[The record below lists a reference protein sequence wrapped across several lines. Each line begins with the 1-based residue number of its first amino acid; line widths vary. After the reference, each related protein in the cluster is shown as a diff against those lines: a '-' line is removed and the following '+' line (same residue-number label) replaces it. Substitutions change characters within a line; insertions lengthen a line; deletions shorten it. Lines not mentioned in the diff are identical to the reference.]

1 MVSANI
7 SSDRLIDGFIDNIW
21 LEKGLS
27 QNTLNAYRQDLSNFS
42 NWLKPVN
49 LDNADRITLL
59 DYLAYRLK
67 QGYSS
72 RSTARSLSSL
82 RAFYAYLL
90 SKSLI
95 SDNPTAKIQS
105 PKLGHSLPKIL
116 SEEDVEKLI
125 NAPNTKE
132 PLGLR
137 DRAMLELL
145 YACGLRISELI
156 NLDVLNL
163 NIRQGVVKV
172 LGKGSKERLVPMGEP
187 ALDWI
192 SDYLTYGREQLL
204 TDTKKSS
211 ILFLSNRGTGMTRQT
226 FWYRIKLY
234 ANKAGV
240 DQSLS
245 PHTLRHAFATHL
257 INHGADLRTVQ
268 LLLGHTSLSTT
279 QIYTEVARHRMKE
292 LHREHHPRG

>member
-1 MVSANI
+1 MVSGNI
-7 SSDRLIDGFIDNIW
+7 KSVKLIDSFIDNIW
-21 LEKGLS
+21 LERGLS
-27 QNTLNAYRQDLSNFS
+27 QNTLDAYRQDLSNFS
-42 NWLKPVN
+42 NWLEPHR
-49 LDNADRITLL
+49 LETADKVKLL
-59 DYLAYRLK
+59 DYLAFRLK

-82 RAFYAYLL
+82 RAFYSYLL
-90 SKSLI
+90 SKSLV
-95 SDNPTAKIQS
+95 DENPTVKIQS

-156 NLDVLNL
+156 TLDILNL
-163 NIRQGVVKV
+163 NVRQGVVRV
-172 LGKGSKERLVPMGEP
+172 IGKGSKERLVPMGEQ

-192 SDYLTYGREQLL
+192 SDYLAYGRDQLL
-204 TDTKKSS
+204 GNNTNCSF
-211 ILFLSNRGTGMTRQT
+211 LFLSNRGKEMTRQN
-226 FWYRIKLY
+226 FWYRIKHY
-234 ANKAGV
+234 ANQSGV
-240 DQSLS
+240 DTSLS

>member
-7 SSDRLIDGFIDNIW
+7 ASDRLIDGFIDNVW

-27 QNTLNAYRQDLSNFS
+27 QNTLNAYSQALSNFS
-42 NWLKPVN
+42 NWLNPVYLEKAN
-49 LDNADRITLL
+49 KINLL

-95 SDNPTAKIQS
+95 NENPTSKIQS
-105 PKLGHSLPKIL
+105 PKLGHSLPKVL

-125 NAPNTKE
+125 NAPSTKE
-132 PLGLR
+132 PIGLR

-163 NIRQGVVKV
+163 NLRQGVVKV
-172 LGKGSKERLVPMGEP
+172 LGKGGKERLVPIGDQ

-192 SDYLTYGREQLL
+192 SNYLTYGREQLIN
-204 TDTKKSS
+204 DNKKSPY
-211 ILFLSNRGTGMTRQT
+211 LFLSNRGTGMTRQA

-234 ANKAGV
+234 ANKSGV
-240 DQSLS
+240 DRSLS

-257 INHGADLRTVQ
+257 LNHGADLRTVQ

>member
-49 LDNADRITLL
+49 LENADRITLL

-192 SDYLTYGREQLL
+192 SDYLTFGREQLL

>member
-7 SSDRLIDGFIDNIW
+7 ASDRLIDGFIDNVW

-42 NWLKPVN
+42 NWLNPVYLEKAN
-49 LDNADRITLL
+49 KINLL

-95 SDNPTAKIQS
+95 IENPTSKIQS
-105 PKLGHSLPKIL
+105 PKLGHSLPKVL

-125 NAPNTKE
+125 NTPNTKE
-132 PLGLR
+132 AIGLR

-163 NIRQGVVKV
+163 NIRQGVAKV
-172 LGKGSKERLVPMGEP
+172 LGKGGKERLVPIGDQ
-187 ALDWI
+187 ALDWV
-192 SDYLTYGREQLL
+192 SNYLTYGREQLI
-204 TDTKKSS
+204 TDNKKSPY
-211 ILFLSNRGTGMTRQT
+211 LFLSNRGTGMTRQA

-234 ANKAGV
+234 ANKSGV
-240 DQSLS
+240 DRSLS

-257 INHGADLRTVQ
+257 LNHGADLRTVQ

>member
-7 SSDRLIDGFIDNIW
+7 ASDRLIDGFIDNVW

-42 NWLKPVN
+42 DWLNPVYLEKAN
-49 LDNADRITLL
+49 KINLL

-95 SDNPTAKIQS
+95 NENPTSKIQS
-105 PKLGHSLPKIL
+105 PKLGHSLPKVL

-125 NAPNTKE
+125 NAPSTKE
-132 PLGLR
+132 PIGLR

-163 NIRQGVVKV
+163 NLRQGVVKV
-172 LGKGSKERLVPMGEP
+172 LGKGGKARLVPIGDQ

-192 SDYLTYGREQLL
+192 SNYLTYGREQLIN
-204 TDTKKSS
+204 DNKKSPY
-211 ILFLSNRGTGMTRQT
+211 LFLSNRGTGMTRQA

-234 ANKAGV
+234 ANKSGV
-240 DQSLS
+240 DRSLS

-257 INHGADLRTVQ
+257 LNHGADLRTVQ

>member
-1 MVSANI
+1 MDSENKESLKI
-7 SSDRLIDGFIDNIW
+7 IDSFIDNIW

-27 QNTLNAYRQDLSNFS
+27 KNTLSAYKQDLSNFDD
-42 NWLKPVN
+42 WLKN
-49 LDNADRITLL
+49 ESLKNADRIKLL

-82 RAFYAYLL
+82 RSFYAFLV
-90 SKSLI
+90 SKNI
-95 SDNPTAKIQS
+95 IAENPTTKIDS
-105 PKLGHSLPKIL
+105 PKLGHSLPKVL

-132 PLGLR
+132 PIGLR

-156 NLDVLNL
+156 GLDILNL
-163 NIRQGVVKV
+163 NVRQGLVRVT
-172 LGKGSKERLVPMGEP
+172 GKGEKERLVPMGEQ

-192 SDYLTYGREQLL
+192 SDYLSYGRSQFLKENQ
-204 TDTKKSS
+204 SS
-211 ILFLSNRGTGMTRQT
+211 SYLFLSNRGSMMVRQT
-226 FWYRIKLY
+226 FWYRIKQY
-234 ANKAGV
+234 ALESGV
-240 DQSLS
+240 DKTLS

-257 INHGADLRTVQ
+257 LNHGADLRTVQ
-268 LLLGHTSLSTT
+268 LLSGHTSLSTT

>member
-49 LDNADRITLL
+49 LENADRITLL

-292 LHREHHPRG
+292 LQREHHPRG

>member
-7 SSDRLIDGFIDNIW
+7 ASDRLIDGFIDNVW

-42 NWLKPVN
+42 NWLNPVYLEKAN
-49 LDNADRITLL
+49 KINLL

-95 SDNPTAKIQS
+95 IENPTSKIQS
-105 PKLGHSLPKIL
+105 PKLGHSLPKVL

-132 PLGLR
+132 PIGLR

-163 NIRQGVVKV
+163 NIRQGVAKV
-172 LGKGSKERLVPMGEP
+172 LGKGGKERLVPIGDQ

-192 SDYLTYGREQLL
+192 SNYLTYGREQLI
-204 TDTKKSS
+204 TDNKKSPY
-211 ILFLSNRGTGMTRQT
+211 LFLRNRGTGMTRQA

-234 ANKAGV
+234 ANKSGV
-240 DQSLS
+240 DRSLS

-257 INHGADLRTVQ
+257 LNHGADLRTVQ

>member
-27 QNTLNAYRQDLSNFS
+27 QNTLDAYRQDLSNFS

-49 LDNADRITLL
+49 LENADKITLL

>member
-7 SSDRLIDGFIDNIW
+7 ASDKLIDGFIDNVW

-42 NWLKPVN
+42 NWLNPIYLEKADKVN
-49 LDNADRITLL
+49 LL

-82 RAFYAYLL
+82 RAFYTYLF

-95 SDNPTAKIQS
+95 NENPTSKIQS
-105 PKLGHSLPKIL
+105 PKLGHSLPKVL

-132 PLGLR
+132 PIGLR

-163 NIRQGVVKV
+163 NNRQGVAKV
-172 LGKGSKERLVPMGEP
+172 LGKGGKERLVPIGDQ
-187 ALDWI
+187 ALNWV
-192 SDYLTYGREQLL
+192 SNYLTYGREQLIA
-204 TDTKKSS
+204 DNKKSS
-211 ILFLSNRGTGMTRQT
+211 FLFLSNRGTAMTRQA

-234 ANKAGV
+234 ANKSGV

-268 LLLGHTSLSTT
+268 ILLGHTSLSTT
-279 QIYTEVARHRMKE
+279 QIYTEVARYRMKE

>member
-49 LDNADRITLL
+49 LENADRITLL

-156 NLDVLNL
+156 NLEVLNL

-192 SDYLTYGREQLL
+192 SDYLTFGREQLL

>member
-27 QNTLNAYRQDLSNFS
+27 QNTLDAYRQDLSNFS

-49 LDNADRITLL
+49 LENADRITLL

-90 SKSLI
+90 TKSLI

-156 NLDVLNL
+156 NLDILNL

>member
-49 LDNADRITLL
+49 LENADRITLL

>member
-1 MVSANI
+1 MISGNI
-7 SSDRLIDGFIDNIW
+7 KSVKLIDSFIDSIW

-27 QNTLNAYRQDLSNFS
+27 QNTLNAYRQDLSNFN
-42 NWLKPVN
+42 NWLNSISLEK
-49 LDNADRITLL
+49 ADKIKLL

-67 QGYSS
+67 KGYSS

-82 RAFYAYLL
+82 RAFYSYLL
-90 SKSLI
+90 SKSLVNE
-95 SDNPTAKIQS
+95 NPTVKISS
-105 PKLGHSLPKIL
+105 PKLGHSLPKVL

-125 NAPNTKE
+125 NAPDTKE
-132 PLGLR
+132 PLGIR

-156 NLDVLNL
+156 SLDVLNL
-163 NIRQGVVKV
+163 NFRQGVVRV
-172 LGKGSKERLVPMGEP
+172 MGKGGKERLVPVGEQ
-187 ALDWI
+187 ALDWV
-192 SDYLTYGREQLL
+192 SDYLAYSRDELARNN
-204 TDTKKSS
+204 KNCSF
-211 ILFLSNRGTGMTRQT
+211 LFLSNRGTGMTRQT
-226 FWYRIKLY
+226 FWYRIKHY
-234 ANKAGV
+234 AKKSGV
-240 DQSLS
+240 DESLS

>member
-1 MVSANI
+1 MCIRDS
-7 SSDRLIDGFIDNIW
+7 
-21 LEKGLS
+21 LS

-42 NWLKPVN
+42 NWLNPVYLEKAN
-49 LDNADRITLL
+49 KINLL

-95 SDNPTAKIQS
+95 IENPTSKIQS
-105 PKLGHSLPKIL
+105 PKLGHSLPKVL

-132 PLGLR
+132 PIGLR

-163 NIRQGVVKV
+163 NIRQGVAKV
-172 LGKGSKERLVPMGEP
+172 LGKGVKERLVPIGDQ

-192 SDYLTYGREQLL
+192 SNYLTYGREQLI
-204 TDTKKSS
+204 TDNKKSPY
-211 ILFLSNRGTGMTRQT
+211 LFLSNRGTGMTRQA

-234 ANKAGV
+234 ANKSGV
-240 DQSLS
+240 DRSLS

-257 INHGADLRTVQ
+257 LNHGADLRTVQ

>member
-7 SSDRLIDGFIDNIW
+7 ASDRLIDGFIDNVW

-42 NWLKPVN
+42 DWLNPVYLEKAN
-49 LDNADRITLL
+49 KINLL

-95 SDNPTAKIQS
+95 IENPTSKIQS
-105 PKLGHSLPKIL
+105 PKLGHSLPKVL

-125 NAPNTKE
+125 NAPNTKD
-132 PLGLR
+132 PIGLR

-172 LGKGSKERLVPMGEP
+172 LGKGGKERLVPIGDQ

-192 SDYLTYGREQLL
+192 SNYLTYGREQLIN
-204 TDTKKSS
+204 DNKKSPY
-211 ILFLSNRGTGMTRQT
+211 LFLSNRGTGMTRQA

-234 ANKAGV
+234 ANKSGV
-240 DQSLS
+240 DRSLS

-257 INHGADLRTVQ
+257 LNHGADLRTVQ

>member
-7 SSDRLIDGFIDNIW
+7 ASDRLIDGFIDNVW

-42 NWLKPVN
+42 NWLNPVYLEKAN
-49 LDNADRITLL
+49 KINLL

-95 SDNPTAKIQS
+95 IENPTSKIQS
-105 PKLGHSLPKIL
+105 PKLGHSLPKVL

-125 NAPNTKE
+125 NAPNTKD
-132 PLGLR
+132 PIGLR

-163 NIRQGVVKV
+163 NLRQGVVKV
-172 LGKGSKERLVPMGEP
+172 LGKGGKERLVPIGDQ

-192 SDYLTYGREQLL
+192 SNYLTYGREQLIN
-204 TDTKKSS
+204 DNKKSPY
-211 ILFLSNRGTGMTRQT
+211 LFLSNRGTGMTRQA

-234 ANKAGV
+234 ANKSGV
-240 DQSLS
+240 DRSLS

-257 INHGADLRTVQ
+257 LNHGADLRTVQ

>member
-7 SSDRLIDGFIDNIW
+7 ASDRLIDGFIDNVW

-42 NWLKPVN
+42 DWLNPVYLEKAN
-49 LDNADRITLL
+49 KINLL

-95 SDNPTAKIQS
+95 NENPTSKIQS
-105 PKLGHSLPKIL
+105 PKLGHSLPKVL

-125 NAPNTKE
+125 NAPSTKE
-132 PLGLR
+132 PIGLR

-163 NIRQGVVKV
+163 NIRQGVAKV
-172 LGKGSKERLVPMGEP
+172 LGKGGKERLVPIGDQ

-192 SDYLTYGREQLL
+192 SNYLTYGREQLI
-204 TDTKKSS
+204 TDNKKSPY
-211 ILFLSNRGTGMTRQT
+211 LFLSNRGTGMTRQA

-234 ANKAGV
+234 ANKSGV
-240 DQSLS
+240 DRSLS

-257 INHGADLRTVQ
+257 LNHGADLRTVQ

>member
-7 SSDRLIDGFIDNIW
+7 ASDRWIDGFIDNVW

-42 NWLKPVN
+42 NWLNPVYLEKAN
-49 LDNADRITLL
+49 KINLL

-95 SDNPTAKIQS
+95 NENPTSKIQS
-105 PKLGHSLPKIL
+105 PKLGHSLPKVV
-116 SEEDVEKLI
+116 SEDDVESLI
-125 NAPNTKE
+125 NAPKTNV

-156 NLDVLNL
+156 IVLNL
-163 NIRQGVVKV
+163 NLILPSLPRVC
-172 LGKGSKERLVPMGEP
+172 
-187 ALDWI
+187 
-192 SDYLTYGREQLL
+192 
-204 TDTKKSS
+204 TK
-211 ILFLSNRGTGMTRQT
+211 
-226 FWYRIKLY
+226 
-234 ANKAGV
+234 
-240 DQSLS
+240 
-245 PHTLRHAFATHL
+245 L
-257 INHGADLRTVQ
+257 IT
-268 LLLGHTSLSTT
+268 
-279 QIYTEVARHRMKE
+279 
-292 LHREHHPRG
+292 

>member
-1 MVSANI
+1 MVSADI
-7 SSDRLIDGFIDNIW
+7 SSDRLIDGFIDSIW
-21 LEKGLS
+21 LERGLS
-27 QNTLNAYRQDLSNFS
+27 QNTLSAYRQDLSNFS
-42 NWLKPVN
+42 NWLNPVN
-49 LDNADRITLL
+49 LENADKVSLL

-67 QGYSS
+67 EGYSS
-72 RSTARSLSSL
+72 RSTAHSLSSL
-82 RAFYAYLL
+82 RAFYAYLV

-95 SDNPTAKIQS
+95 TENPTSKIQS
-105 PKLGHSLPKIL
+105 PKLGHSLPKTL

-125 NAPNTKE
+125 KAPDTKV

-156 NLDVLNL
+156 GLEVLNL

-172 LGKGSKERLVPMGEP
+172 IGKGGKERLVPMGEQ

-192 SDYLTYGREQLL
+192 SNYLTYGREQLVVDGKRTSL
-204 TDTKKSS
+204 
-211 ILFLSNRGTGMTRQT
+211 LFLSNRGTGMTRQT
-226 FWYRIKLY
+226 FWYRIKFY
-234 ANKAGV
+234 ANKSGV

>member
-27 QNTLNAYRQDLSNFS
+27 QNTLDAYRQDLSNFS

-49 LDNADRITLL
+49 LENADRITLL

-156 NLDVLNL
+156 NLDILNL

>member
-27 QNTLNAYRQDLSNFS
+27 QNTLDAYRQDLSNFS

-49 LDNADRITLL
+49 LENADRITLL

>member
-7 SSDRLIDGFIDNIW
+7 ASDRLIDGFIDNVW

-42 NWLKPVN
+42 NWLNPVYLEKAN
-49 LDNADRITLL
+49 KINLL

-95 SDNPTAKIQS
+95 IENPTSKIQS
-105 PKLGHSLPKIL
+105 PKLGHSLPKVL

-132 PLGLR
+132 PIGLR

-163 NIRQGVVKV
+163 NIRQGVAKV
-172 LGKGSKERLVPMGEP
+172 LGKGGKERLVPIGDQ

-192 SDYLTYGREQLL
+192 SNYLTYGREQLI
-204 TDTKKSS
+204 TDNKKSPY
-211 ILFLSNRGTGMTRQT
+211 LFLSNRGTGMTRQA

-234 ANKAGV
+234 ANKSGV
-240 DQSLS
+240 DRSLS

-257 INHGADLRTVQ
+257 LNHGADLRTVQ

>member
-49 LDNADRITLL
+49 LENADRITLL

-145 YACGLRISELI
+145 YACGLRVSELI

>member
-27 QNTLNAYRQDLSNFS
+27 QNTLDAYRQDLSNFS

-49 LDNADRITLL
+49 LENADRITLL

-204 TDTKKSS
+204 KDTKKSS

>member
-1 MVSANI
+1 MVGVNI

-49 LDNADRITLL
+49 LENADRITLL

-156 NLDVLNL
+156 NLEVLNL

>member
-7 SSDRLIDGFIDNIW
+7 ASDRLIDGFIDNVW

-42 NWLKPVN
+42 DWLNPVYLEKAN
-49 LDNADRITLL
+49 KINLL

-95 SDNPTAKIQS
+95 IENPTSKIQS
-105 PKLGHSLPKIL
+105 PKLGHSLPKVL

-125 NAPNTKE
+125 NAPSTKE
-132 PLGLR
+132 PIGLR

-163 NIRQGVVKV
+163 NLRQGVVKV
-172 LGKGSKERLVPMGEP
+172 LGKGGKERLVPIGDQ

-192 SDYLTYGREQLL
+192 SNYLTYGREQLIN
-204 TDTKKSS
+204 DNKKSPY
-211 ILFLSNRGTGMTRQT
+211 LFLSNRGTGMTRQA

-234 ANKAGV
+234 ANKSGV
-240 DQSLS
+240 DRSLS

-257 INHGADLRTVQ
+257 LNHGADLRTVQ

>member
-7 SSDRLIDGFIDNIW
+7 ASDRLIDGFIDNVW

-42 NWLKPVN
+42 NWLNPVYLEKAN
-49 LDNADRITLL
+49 KINLL

-95 SDNPTAKIQS
+95 IENPTSKIQS
-105 PKLGHSLPKIL
+105 PKLGHSLPKVL

-132 PLGLR
+132 PIGLR

-163 NIRQGVVKV
+163 NIRQGVAKV
-172 LGKGSKERLVPMGEP
+172 LGKGGKERLVPIGGQ

-192 SDYLTYGREQLL
+192 SNYLTYGREQLI
-204 TDTKKSS
+204 TDNKKSPY
-211 ILFLSNRGTGMTRQT
+211 LFLSNRGTGMTRQA

-234 ANKAGV
+234 ANKSGV
-240 DQSLS
+240 DRSLS

-257 INHGADLRTVQ
+257 LNHGADLRTVQ